1 MPIRVL
7 IVEDSAIFQTVLK
20 NIFQTSPD
28 IEVVGTASNGVEG
41 LALIPQLN
49 PDVICTDF
57 HMPKMDGLE
66 FTKQVMA
73 TDPRPILVISVSVQ
87 TEQRHRIFE
96 LLEAGAVD
104 IFPKPR
110 SGESPASQI
119 DRLKLV
125 NKIKVL
131 AGVRVFK
138 KRASL
143 SDFSSQP
150 LSKTPQQAAVNF
162 AAISQ
167 PRSKSP
173 QQAAATSASGI
184 KIVAIGTS
192 TGGPQALQAIFE
204 GIPANFPVPIVCV
217 QHISHGFLDGLIQ
230 WLALSCPLPIQIA
243 SSGMI
248 PQSGTIYFPP
258 EKKHLEL
265 DSQGR
270 FICSDSSPVGG
281 HLPAVDVTFKSIAKV
296 YGSQAIAIL
305 LTGMGKDGAAGM
317 RLIQQA
323 GGLTIAQN
331 QETSVIFGM
340 PKEAIELGAVKHILS
355 LPEITP
361 FLLGKVMG
369 V

>member
-20 NIFQTSPD
+20 NIFSTSPE
-28 IEVVGTASNGVEG
+28 IEVVGTASNGIEG

-66 FTKQVMA
+66 FTKQVMVQY
-73 TDPRPILVISVSVQ
+73 PRPILVISISVQ

-110 SGESPASQI
+110 SSADPDSQI
-119 DRLKLV
+119 NHLRLI
-125 NKIKVL
+125 NKIKIL
-131 AGVRVFK
+131 AGVKVIR
-138 KRASL
+138 KRTPQASL
-143 SDFSSQP
+143 KASLKSDFS
-150 LSKTPQQAAVNF
+150 PQTIQSTSLN
-162 AAISQ
+162 
-167 PRSKSP
+167 
-173 QQAAATSASGI
+173 ATSRI

-192 TGGPQALQAIFE
+192 TGGPQALQTIFARL
-204 GIPANFPVPIVCV
+204 PANFSVPIVCV

-230 WLALSCPLPIQIA
+230 WLSLTSVLPIEIA
-243 SSGMI
+243 RSGVT
-248 PQSGTIYFPP
+248 PQPGKIYFPP

-265 DSQGR
+265 DHKGQ
-270 FICSDSSPVGG
+270 FFCSDSPPIGG
-281 HLPAVDVTFKSIAKV
+281 HRPAVDVTFKSVAQI
-296 YGSQAIAIL
+296 YGRKAIAVL

-317 RLIQQA
+317 QMVQQA
-323 GGLTIAQN
+323 GGLTIAQD

-340 PKEAIELGAVKHILS
+340 PSEAIELGAVKHILPLS
-355 LPEITP
+355 EITP
-361 FLLGKVMG
+361 FVIDSSR
-369 V
+369 